1 MTLQAPVKPAI
12 TTTTA
17 KRILFH
23 AAGLATHRPAIG
35 IPHLLGVQPTVM
47 HSLQGLLPSH
57 QLTGNRGNIIHAEA
71 PAKLFQKI
79 PDQSAYG
86 NLSKLLKTLG
96 ESFAD
101 RIAENFDVVVVS
113 LANFIRP
120 NHDISALGRAL
131 MALDGR
137 VPFIVLG
144 AGVQGR
150 NSISKISPGTV
161 STIGIINERA
171 AVFGVR
177 GRETRD
183 WLHKNGFT
191 RAEVLGCPSLYVY
204 PQSIMGLDT
213 TNARRKGN
221 AASVLTAG
229 HLSIREDAMVKRGL
243 TLAQAFTGI
252 DASYAMQDEFLH
264 YSDLKKVAN
273 LYNDGNS
280 EIDPKVMSEWLSGKA
295 GLPINFRRYYY
306 FNESGSWRHGAL
318 RHDVFIGD
326 RFHGGIA
333 ALQAGLPAIFLKE
346 DNRVGELTGLFD
358 LPALSIREFRKLGL
372 AGTLDEM
379 LHEQKLAQMKATY
392 RQRFRHFR
400 KTMADQG
407 LTVASRLPE

>member
-1 MTLQAPVKPAI
+1 MQAPEKPTIAP
-12 TTTTA
+12 TTA

-23 AAGLATHRPAIG
+23 APGLAAHRPAIG
-35 IPHLLGVQPTVM
+35 MPHLLGVQPTIM
-47 HSLQGLLPSH
+47 HSLEGLLRSH

-71 PAKLFQKI
+71 PAKLFRKI

-86 NLSKLLKTLG
+86 NLSKLLNTLG
-96 ESFAD
+96 DSFAD
-101 RIAENFDVVVVS
+101 RIAENFDVVVIS

-131 MALDGR
+131 VALDGR

-150 NSISKISPGTV
+150 NPSSKIAPGTV
-161 STIGIINERA
+161 DTMGIINERA

-177 GRETRD
+177 GRETRA

-204 PQSIMGLDT
+204 PQSIMGLDA
-213 TNARRKGN
+213 TNARRKGD

-229 HLSIREDAMVKRGL
+229 HLSIREDAVVKRGI
-243 TLAQAFTGI
+243 TLAQAFEGI
-252 DASYAMQDEFLH
+252 DASYVMQDEFLH
-264 YSDLKKVAN
+264 YGDLKKMPGV
-273 LYNDGNS
+273 YNDGNS
-280 EIDPKVMSEWLSGKA
+280 EIDPKIMNEWLSRIA

-358 LPALSIREFRKLGL
+358 LPALSIREFRRLGL
-372 AGTLDEM
+372 AGTLEEM
-379 LHEQKLAQMKATY
+379 LNEQALARMKATY

-400 KTMADQG
+400 KTMADHG
-407 LTVASRLPE
+407 LTVASRLPD